1 MESEIKYIDE
11 LSKNALKDYAVE
23 SDVTWNEFH
32 QRNLGKLNPKP
43 NFILNSGMKKI
54 VISVVSL
61 SIATAGI
68 LLYTSDYNTD
78 KINTNYGYIKNNIY
92 SNDTLKTKMYYVA
105 EEQEDVNTENKNTK
119 EDIVIKIKV
128 PIHKKVEIRKQ
139 IIVNDSI
146 NK

>member
-1 MESEIKYIDE
+1 MNYQK
-11 LSKNALKDYAVE
+11 KLK
-23 SDVTWNEFH
+23 
-32 QRNLGKLNPKP
+32 PKP
-43 NFILNSGMKKI
+43 NFIFNNGMKKI

-78 KINTNYGYIKNNIY
+78 KINTNYGHIKNNIY

-105 EEQEDVNTENKNTK
+105 EEQEDVKTEKKNTK

-128 PIHKKVEIRKQ
+128 PIYKKVEIRKQ